1 MLRLNNLLILHGTVK
16 FGQKSIMMN
25 HLSGVRRN
33 VSNLVLD
40 KGFVNGE
47 WVTAGSRKTFEVF
60 NPATEQVVG
69 HCADM
74 DKEDTRKA
82 IDAAFSTFHTKE
94 WQNSTA
100 KERSGLLKV

>member
-1 MLRLNNLLILHGTVK
+1 MLRLSNLLVLHGTVK
-16 FGQKSIMMN
+16 VGRKSIMTN
-25 HLSGVRRN
+25 LSEVRN
-33 VSNLVLD
+33 FSQLVLD

-47 WVTAGSRKTFEVF
+47 WVTAGSKKTFEVF
-60 NPATEQVVG
+60 NPATEEVVG

-82 IDAAFSTFHTKE
+82 IDAAFSAFHTKE

>member
-1 MLRLNNLLILHGTVK
+1 MLRLSNLLVLHGTVK
-16 FGQKSIMMN
+16 VGRKSIMTN
-25 HLSGVRRN
+25 LNKVRN
-33 VSNLVLD
+33 FSNLVLD

-47 WVTAGSRKTFEVF
+47 WVTAGSKKTFEVF
-60 NPATEQVVG
+60 NPATEEVVG

-74 DKEDTRKA
+74 DKEDTSKA
-82 IDAAFSTFHTKE
+82 IDAAFSAFHTKE

>member
-1 MLRLNNLLILHGTVK
+1 
-16 FGQKSIMMN
+16 MN
-25 HLSGVRRN
+25 HIAGVSRN
-33 VSNLVLD
+33 FSNLVMNN
-40 KGFVNGE
+40 GFVNGE
-47 WVTAGSRKTFEVF
+47 WVTAGSMKTFEVF

-69 HCADM
+69 CCADM
-74 DKEDTRKA
+74 DKEDTQKA